1 MKQTSKV
8 LFLVGG
14 ILAILCII
22 VFALC
27 AVACFVT
34 GVLAVSIVQ
43 GANPGQEIIDIFNKM
58 VAETGKSLKELA
70 VMFIYTGVVIS
81 IMFVF
86 SIASAV
92 LSFIDKARPNP
103 GLGLL
108 IPPVVIH
115 TLGGN
120 VVSLAGGIVAIVY
133 WATKG
138 RKEE

>member
-34 GVLAVSIVQ
+34 GGMAVAILE
-43 GANPGQEIIDIFNKM
+43 GANPGQEIVDIFNKM
-58 VAETGKSLKELA
+58 VAETGRTLKELA
-70 VMFIYTGVVIS
+70 AIFIYMGVVS
-81 IMFVF
+81 AVMFVF
-86 SIASAV
+86 SIASTV

-108 IPPVVIH
+108 IPSAVVH
-115 TLGGN
+115 LLAGN
-120 VVSLAGGIVAIVY
+120 IVSLAGSVVAIVY